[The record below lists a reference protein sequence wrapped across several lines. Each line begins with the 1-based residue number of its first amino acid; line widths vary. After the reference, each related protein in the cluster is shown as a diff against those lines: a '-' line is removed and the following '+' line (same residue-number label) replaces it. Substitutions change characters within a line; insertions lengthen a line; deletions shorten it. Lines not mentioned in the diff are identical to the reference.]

1 MCRSATST
9 RPARRCPSSS
19 PAAHKARRFAGE
31 HPVPVGAPV
40 IVLTP
45 EGNRTNISYSYDP
58 DLNERVKALGGR
70 WDPAGRV
77 WYITGP
83 DSEARALAAEF
94 ASCREFTAIRS
105 SIDSNT
111 RLPFAGYGDF
121 VGVPHPGDT
130 VQHKEDGSWWTVTQQ
145 DTKWRRDYNDE
156 SYEDITII
164 ARPATAAESEAVQ
177 AERALRAQERAEH
190 ESAKGLVEAAERGG
204 QGRELRGYTG
214 DVGGATGSETITYEG
229 QGGSGYR
236 KCATIEPRG
245 RRGRMVIF
253 QAIDSDNYAIEQ
265 WVKSFPWSTELEAAV
280 RLLNR
285 NRGKF

>member
-19 PAAHKARRFAGE
+19 PAARKARRFAGE

-45 EGNRTNISYSYDP
+45 EGSRTNISYSYDP
-58 DLNERVKALGGR
+58 DLNQRVKALGGR
-70 WDPAGRV
+70 WDPVGLV
-77 WYITGP
+77 WYVTGP

-94 ASCREFTAIRS
+94 ASCRKFTAMLN
-105 SIDSNT
+105 SIDST
-111 RLPFAGYGDF
+111 PLPFVGYREIDG
-121 VGVPHPGDT
+121 GPGAGDT
-130 VQHKEDGSWWTVTQQ
+130 VQHKKDGSWWTVTRQ
-145 DTKWRRDYNDE
+145 DAKWRKDYNDE
-156 SYEDITII
+156 PAEFITII

-177 AERALRAQERAEH
+177 AERALRAKERAAH
-190 ESAKGLVEAAERGG
+190 NSAKGLVEAAERGG
-204 QGRELRGYTG
+204 QGREFRGYTE
-214 DVGGATGSETITYEG
+214 DAGGATGSETITYEG

-236 KCATIEPRG
+236 KRATIEPRG

-265 WVKSFPWSTELEAAV
+265 WVTSSPWSTKLEAAV

-285 NRGKF
+285 NRGQL